1 MDGQILEH
9 IERNNAERE
18 LLDLEIS
25 NQRTKRLRSTL
36 ATRKMPTRK
45 PKVTT
50 DDKITIPGMSGTL
63 GARILTV
70 SNDIVMNCWNSKY
83 IGYISRNVVID
94 FNNKAQLKMIG
105 VKLVQLKKY
114 SVDINITSRSIKT
127 FEDILKKARNHNES
141 ASCLIRIENYKYQY
155 NERAIK
161 MIYMH
166 ILDQI
171 VNKPILFTTTTQK
184 KLSEMSFIVKFWG
197 PVMEQYFDPNV
208 YFVQWG
214 DTKSPYLMHSNIGF
228 KLDLRIVITDIND
241 KEVDVFTGEFASYTA
256 TIASKMNRDLLKSVL
271 ATKGHLNAILE
282 KMPYIPANKIDKVV
296 LPLIQIMG
304 LSCIVYTMNIIDKK
318 LYTVQKVAS
327 FNYPSTLR
335 ELKAGSIK
343 KVLDGFALIDAT
355 ITNVNEMIAEF
366 SRTPT
371 NTLSDLLNGKRKN
384 AGVDPIKIEDYI
396 SKIIPCNELED
407 DSNSNGESD
416 DNDNDDDDDSDDNND
431 EE

>member
-127 FEDILKKARNHNES
+127 FEDILKKVKKKKSYHN
-141 ASCLIRIENYKYQY
+141 
-155 NERAIK
+155 
-161 MIYMH
+161 M
-166 ILDQI
+166 
-171 VNKPILFTTTTQK
+171 
-184 KLSEMSFIVKFWG
+184 
-197 PVMEQYFDPNV
+197 V
-208 YFVQWG
+208 Y
-214 DTKSPYLMHSNIGF
+214 
-228 KLDLRIVITDIND
+228 
-241 KEVDVFTGEFASYTA
+241 
-256 TIASKMNRDLLKSVL
+256 
-271 ATKGHLNAILE
+271 
-282 KMPYIPANKIDKVV
+282 
-296 LPLIQIMG
+296 
-304 LSCIVYTMNIIDKK
+304 
-318 LYTVQKVAS
+318 
-327 FNYPSTLR
+327 
-335 ELKAGSIK
+335 
-343 KVLDGFALIDAT
+343 
-355 ITNVNEMIAEF
+355 
-366 SRTPT
+366 
-371 NTLSDLLNGKRKN
+371 
-384 AGVDPIKIEDYI
+384 
-396 SKIIPCNELED
+396 
-407 DSNSNGESD
+407 
-416 DNDNDDDDDSDDNND
+416 
-431 EE
+431 